1 MKEEAFLGELLEG
14 YLRDIGREDVL
25 TATAILQKW
34 KEIVGERLCEK
45 SIPIAMEGKKLEI
58 LTPAPVWS
66 SEIHMMSATI
76 IRRIEEETGI
86 KIEEIRVNIEK
97 ESKSPA
103 GETDK

>member
-1 MKEEAFLGELLEG
+1 MKEEAFLGEALEG

-25 TATAILQKW
+25 AASAILRKW
-34 KEIVGERLCEK
+34 KEIVGGRLCEK
-45 SIPIAMEGKKLEI
+45 SIPTALEGKKLEI

-76 IRRIEEETGI
+76 IRRIEEKTGI

-97 ESKSPA
+97 EGDRPH
-103 GETDK
+103 GVD